1 MKWASDYKPE
11 AEAVPWGVL
20 RDILAM
26 IHLANLG
33 SERNVGRESRKD
45 RKGKKLEE
53 NTSSRETR

>member
-11 AEAVPWGVL
+11 AEAVPWDVL

-33 SERNVGRESRKD
+33 SERHVGRESRKD
-45 RKGKKLEE
+45 RKGKKLAEKYLF
-53 NTSSRETR
+53 